1 MVGYG
6 LAYGSSVQSVRN
18 KNGMLLSI
26 YGLGYKSS
34 EATNTVVL
42 NKMYSLSGSYDG
54 SIITC
59 YENNVRT
66 MKTNMTGRIDEPNND
81 TILALGTNPSGA
93 SSGGGSW
100 FLGNMYSVRLYN
112 RALTNVEV
120 EQNYNVDKKRFNI
133 VD

>member
-6 LAYGSSVQSVRN
+6 LAYGSWAQTTQGE
-18 KNGMLLSI
+18 NGMLLYINS
-26 YGLGYKSS
+26 LGYRSKES
-34 EATNTVVL
+34 ANTVTL
-42 NKMYSLSGSYDG
+42 NKIYSLSGSYDG
-54 SIITC
+54 SIITF
-59 YENNVRT
+59 YENNVKT
-66 MKTNMTGRIDEPNND
+66 MKTNMSGGIKMPTNN

-93 SSGGGSW
+93 SSDGGSW